1 MVTTNL
7 LQNLVFSQQMI
18 SVKKYSLLLL
28 TILLFA
34 ACKDTP
40 KPVADDRKNDY
51 ALYDAQGGFH
61 RFSRYNDSKAIVLY
75 VQGNGCPIVRNGLT
89 DFKDVVAKFAQK
101 NVSFFMLN
109 PNLQDTRSAIK
120 KEAIDYNF
128 NVPVLVDDQQLLADA
143 FDINTTAEAIVLHPT
158 SREVLYRGP
167 INNRLDFEGQ
177 KEKASENYLVDAL
190 NAIVNQQ
197 AISLSYQVT
206 KGCKVTRL
214 KQLEKDTSL
223 TYTQDI
229 APILKD
235 YCVRCHKDGGL
246 APWAMTDYQ
255 TIAGWSA
262 MIKEVLLSKR
272 MPPWKADPNIGTFSN
287 SFALPDSNARKII
300 RWIDNGLQP
309 GNGADVLANLP
320 KDTLEWEAGTPD
332 KIITLK
338 KEEIPATGIVP
349 YRFQQIQLDLDR
361 DTWLRGIAM
370 KPGNTKVVHHFV
382 VAEKGS
388 NSQSLIVD
396 RKPYPWIDNYIAVGT
411 GGEETTLFPEQTGIL
426 IKKNTTLVV
435 QIHYTSTGKAEID
448 QTQIGFYFQ
457 DQAPEKELYAISP
470 STTQFKIPPF
480 AKDVTIVATDTI
492 TKDIAVHFVGPHMHY
507 RGKSIK
513 VSAQFPDGS
522 EQTIISVPDYNF
534 NWQFIY
540 KLDTPF
546 DIPKGSVLKVEGI
559 FDNSFQNPLNPDP
572 SKELRYGKQSIDEML
587 IGFLNYTIEE

>member
-1 MVTTNL
+1 
-7 LQNLVFSQQMI
+7 
-18 SVKKYSLLLL
+18 
-28 TILLFA
+28 
-34 ACKDTP
+34 
-40 KPVADDRKNDY
+40 VADDRKNDY

-128 NVPVLVDDQQLLADA
+128 NLPVLVDDQQLLADA

-214 KQLEKDTSL
+214 NQLEKDTSL

-349 YRFQQIQLDLDR
+349 YRYQDFPTGLTEDK
-361 DTWLRGIAM
+361 WLKGIAI
-370 KPGNTKVVHHFV
+370 KAG
-382 VAEKGS
+382 
-388 NSQSLIVD
+388 NSQALHHIFITNPSSRRDISVVN
-396 RKPYPWIDNYIAVGT
+396 RKLRSWTDNYIATANGT
-411 GGEETTLFPEQTGIL
+411 AHYTEFPDSTGVL
-426 IKKNTTLVV
+426 LPKGAALRS
-435 QIHYTSTGKAEID
+435 QIHYTTTGKLEVD
-448 QTQIGFYFQ
+448 ETQIGLYFQ
-457 DQAPEKELYAISP
+457 DTPPKRSFHSFSTSLTKFTIPSYA
-470 STTQFKIPPF
+470 KNY
-480 AKDVTIVATDTI
+480 KLEVEDEI
-492 TKDIAVHFVGPHMHY
+492 TKAITIHYLIPHMHY
-507 RGKSIK
+507 RGKEMVLKAILPSGEEKIL
-513 VSAQFPDGS
+513 
-522 EQTIISVPDYNF
+522 ISVPDYNF
-534 NWQFIY
+534 NWQYLY
-540 KLDTPF
+540 KLQEP
-546 DIPKGSVLKVEGI
+546 ISVPAGTILKVTAI
-559 FDNSFQNPLNPDP
+559 FDNSYQNPINPDP
-572 SKELRYGKQSIDEML
+572 SKTIQFGPQSTDEML
-587 IGFLNYTIEE
+587 IGSINYTID